1 MFYCLLPHLWN
12 LQLWKHTAVST
23 AKGTAAG
30 RVSLSDAAKSLF
42 LEPLYPSTPKPKI
55 RLVVFVFKAKYA
67 SHNMNMST
75 THQHR
80 GHLCETIS
88 WIWTQSALEKSQMQ
102 NSIQYMWHLKGLCNI
117 LLGFPGFQGPSLVD
131 LTHFQSQNCDRHIS
145 AWKQAQEIRMI
156 ERFKLGQDETTAGNV
171 KSSFNFSAWNE
182 LTSNFPFTEWCY
194 IN

>member
-30 RVSLSDAAKSLF
+30 RVSLSDAAV
-42 LEPLYPSTPKPKI
+42 TI
-55 RLVVFVFKAKYA
+55 LVTLVPINPQTQDQIFFFKAKYA

-88 WIWTQSALEKSQMQ
+88 WIWTQSALEKSQTQ

-117 LLGFPGFQGPSLVD
+117 LLCFPGFQGPSLVD

-156 ERFKLGQDETTAGNV
+156 EQFKLGQDETTAGNV
-171 KSSFNFSAWNE
+171 KSSFDFSAWNE
-182 LTSNFPFTEWCY
+182 LTSNFLFTEWCY

>member
-88 WIWTQSALEKSQMQ
+88 WIWTRRREESNAKFNTIHVTPEGTVQHPA
-102 NSIQYMWHLKGLCNI
+102 
-117 LLGFPGFQGPSLVD
+117 GFPRLSG
-131 LTHFQSQNCDRHIS
+131 
-145 AWKQAQEIRMI
+145 
-156 ERFKLGQDETTAGNV
+156 
-171 KSSFNFSAWNE
+171 
-182 LTSNFPFTEWCY
+182 PFTCRSDPLPVSELWQTHKCLETGTR
-194 IN
+194 N